1 MRRRF
6 EVGLI
11 LDIFGDRKSGD
22 LHCLRWCVHRRGGW
36 LPLGDLGCR
45 GRHHPSTLRIR
56 LRRKVFLGLGF
67 HSAAEVFI
75 TVIGVQERIIASSKR
90 ATRFFTRS
98 RCRVAF
104 LWPRPLAKTVDTFT
118 DQGRDLR
125 NLRTRPQKDRVE
137 EKKNQECS
145 RAPRRQH
152 ENQRAGNKPTEDS
165 TRILDRSSRIKSGVT
180 FADMNKTGQRKD
192 NPKATCDAVGQG

>member
-6 EVGLI
+6 EVGLVF
-11 LDIFGDRKSGD
+11 DIFCNRKSRD

-36 LPLGDLGCR
+36 LPLGDVGCR
-45 GRHHPSTLRIR
+45 GRHDPSTLRIH
-56 LRRKVFLGLGF
+56 LRRNVFLGLRF
-67 HSAAEVFI
+67 HGAAEVFI
-75 TVIGVQERIIASSKR
+75 AVIGVQERIIAGSKG
-90 ATRFFTRS
+90 ATRLFTRS
-98 RCRVAF
+98 RCWVAF
-104 LWPRPLAKTVDTFT
+104 LWPRPLSKTVDTFT

-137 EKKNQECS
+137 EKKNQECR

-152 ENQRAGNKPTEDS
+152 KNQRASNKPTEDS
-165 TRILDRSSRIKSGVT
+165 TRILDRGGRVKSGVT

>member
-6 EVGLI
+6 EVGLVF
-11 LDIFGDRKSGD
+11 DIFSDRKSRD

-36 LPLGDLGCR
+36 LALGNLGCR
-45 GRHHPSTLRIR
+45 GRHHPGTLRIH
-56 LRRKVFLGLGF
+56 LRMKVFLGLGF
-67 HSAAEVFI
+67 HGAPEVFI
-75 TVIGVQERIIASSKR
+75 AVIGVQERIIAGSKG
-90 ATRFFTRS
+90 ATRLFTRS
-98 RCRVAF
+98 RCRIAF
-104 LWPRPLAKTVDTFT
+104 LWPRPLSKTVDTFT

-145 RAPRRQH
+145 CTPRRQH
-152 ENQRAGNKPTEDS
+152 QNQRAGNKPTKDS
-165 TRILDRSSRIKSGVT
+165 TRILDRGGRVKSGVT

-192 NPKATCDAVGQG
+192 NTKATCDTVRQG